1 MAVSAVNMFR
11 LRPGV
16 ALAEFERFSAELDRP
31 VCLAFDVVLSFD
43 VFFVDD
49 PGPGGADVIEV
60 MTVTSWPGW
69 QQLLAQ
75 APELE
80 PVLARF
86 GELVDPDSVTTIL
99 TRPSALPQEI

>member
-1 MAVSAVNMFR
+1 MAVSAINMLR

-16 ALAEFERFSAELDRP
+16 TLAEFERFSAELDRP

-49 PGPGGADVIEV
+49 PGPDEADVIEV
-60 MTVTSWPGW
+60 MTVTSWPQW
-69 QQLLAQ
+69 QQHLAD
-75 APELE
+75 APELT

-86 GELVDPDSVTTIL
+86 DELVETSSVTTIL
-99 TRPSALPQEI
+99 TRPAQPQER